1 MATEIKFL
9 GITGA
14 RQIASEVQEY
24 VNAHNTSDKSHDD
37 LRTRMNELEQNSE
50 NAATNAVSA
59 HNTNEEAHGDIR
71 SLVAGL
77 TQRLNALADSDDTT
91 LDQLSEIVTYIKNN
105 KTLIDGITTGKVNTA
120 DIVNNLTTNAA
131 NKPLS
136 AAQGVAQKALI
147 DAIATPTKVSQLE
160 NDTGFITEDEIG
172 ITAIT
177 DAEIDEICGTVLDAS
192 EVMTDDVTGKQY
204 ALYVSNGDLMM
215 TEVS

>member
-24 VNAHNTSDKSHDD
+24 VNAHNTSNKSHDD

-105 KTLIDGITTGKVNTA
+105 KSLIDGITTGKVNTA
-120 DIVNNLTTNAA
+120 DIVNNLTTNAT

-136 AAQGVAQKALI
+136 AAQGVA
-147 DAIATPTKVSQLE
+147 
-160 NDTGFITEDEIG
+160 
-172 ITAIT
+172 
-177 DAEIDEICGTVLDAS
+177 
-192 EVMTDDVTGKQY
+192 
-204 ALYVSNGDLMM
+204 
-215 TEVS
+215 